1 MDNLHNINME
11 RSILSSIIFNPML
24 FEEVSSR
31 LNPID
36 FYLPAHRYIFS
47 AMLECERDDLPI
59 DEEFLKKTLNQ
70 NGTFDENAMLDI
82 LSTNWIPNV
91 GAYVQ
96 EIKEKSIKRQLIAL
110 TGDINDVAIEK
121 DLPAREVVDIV
132 QQKLYQITQES
143 GEKEFRE
150 SPEMTHSAIEYIKEM
165 KSRGNSLITGIDTG
179 FHDLNRLTTGFNNGD
194 FIIIAAR
201 PAMGK
206 TAFCLNI
213 AGHCLDNN
221 KGVAIFSL
229 EMPAEQLMLRMLS
242 AKTSI
247 ALQNLKVGNL
257 TDEEWER
264 LSDAAD
270 DFSKKKFFVNDQ
282 GNVNIHHIRGQLR
295 KLKMK
300 HPEISIC
307 IIDYLQLMTSVTS
320 GKERHLE
327 VSDISR
333 GLKLLA
339 RELDMP
345 IIALSQLNRSLESR
359 SDRRPMLS
367 DIRESGSI
375 EQDADIILFVYRDD
389 VYKQKDEK
397 EKEERSKKERD
408 KSGNIVEYKSK
419 FIEKPTEEAEIIIGK
434 NRNGPT
440 GVAHLLFHK
449 AYVKFVNNNKSGDE
463 QDYQNTKADFIN
475 NLPRG

>member
-1 MDNLHNINME
+1 MDNLHNINIE
-11 RSILSSIIFNPML
+11 RSVLSSIIFNPTL

-31 LNPID
+31 LNPLD
-36 FYLPAHRYIFS
+36 FYLPSHRHIFS
-47 AMLECERDDLPI
+47 AMLDCEREDLPI
-59 DEEFLKKTLNQ
+59 DEEFLKKILNQ
-70 NGTFDENAMLDI
+70 NGVFDENAMLDI
-82 LSTNWIPNV
+82 LSTNWVPNV
-91 GAYVQ
+91 NAYAQ
-96 EIKEKSIKRQLIAL
+96 EIKEKSIKRQLVAL
-110 TGDINDVAIEK
+110 TGDINDITIEK
-121 DLPAREVVDIV
+121 DLPMREVVDIV

-143 GEKEFRE
+143 SEKEFRE
-150 SPEMTHSAIEYIKEM
+150 SPEMVNSAVEYIKEM
-165 KSRGNSLITGIDTG
+165 KAKGNSLLTGIDTG
-179 FHDLNRLTTGFNNGD
+179 FYDLNKLTTGFNNGD
-194 FIIIAAR
+194 FIVIAAR

-213 AGHCLDNN
+213 AGHCLDTN
-221 KGVAIFSL
+221 KGVAVFSL

-247 ALQNLKVGNL
+247 PLQSLKVGNL

-282 GNVNIHHIRGQLR
+282 GNINIHHIRGQLR

-397 EKEERSKKERD
+397 EKEERSKKEKD
-408 KSGNIVEYKSK
+408 KVGNINPYKSN
-419 FIEKPTEEAEIIIGK
+419 FIEKSVEEAEIIIGK

-440 GVAHLLFHK
+440 GIAHLLFHK
-449 AYVKFVNNNKSGDE
+449 AFVKFVDNAKRNDE
-463 QDYQNTKADFIN
+463 NDNMNTKIDLGY
-475 NLPRG
+475 LPRG

>member
-1 MDNLHNINME
+1 MDNLHNINIE
-11 RSILSSIIFNPML
+11 RSILSSIIFNPAL
-24 FEEVSSR
+24 FEEVSSK
-31 LNPID
+31 LNPLD
-36 FYLPAHRYIFS
+36 FYLPAHRHIFS
-47 AMLECERDDLPI
+47 AMIDCERGNFPI
-59 DEEFLKKTLNQ
+59 DEEFLKKILNQ
-70 NGTFDENAMLDI
+70 NGVFDENAMLDI

-91 GAYVQ
+91 NAYAQ
-96 EIKEKSIKRQLIAL
+96 EIKEKSVKRQLVAL
-110 TGDINDVAIEK
+110 TGDINNVAVEK
-121 DLPAREVVDIV
+121 DLPVHEVVDIV

-150 SPEMTHSAIEYIKEM
+150 SPEMISSAVEYIKEM

-179 FHDLNRLTTGFNNGD
+179 FYDLNKLTTGFNNGD
-194 FIIIAAR
+194 FIVIAAR

-213 AGHCLDNN
+213 AGHCLDMDR
-221 KGVAIFSL
+221 GVAVFSL

-247 ALQNLKVGNL
+247 PLQNLKVGNL
-257 TDEEWER
+257 ADEEWER

-270 DFSKKKFFVNDQ
+270 EFSKKKFFVNDQ

-300 HPEISIC
+300 HPEVSIC
-307 IIDYLQLMTSVTS
+307 IIDYLQLMTSVAS

-397 EKEERSKKERD
+397 EKEERSKKEKD
-408 KSGNIVEYKSK
+408 KSGNINPYKSN
-419 FIEKPTEEAEIIIGK
+419 FVEKPIEEAEIIIGK

-449 AYVKFVNNNKSGDE
+449 AFVKFVDNAKKSNENDFTA
-463 QDYQNTKADFIN
+463 TKMDLDS
-475 NLPRG
+475 LPRV